1 MNTVT
6 AIFRSALLGAAIAA
20 FALQSSSVDAAR
32 IDGGEVSGWDTGQW
46 RVQVDGVMGGK
57 SSGNVQFLSNNKMMK
72 FTGDISLDGG
82 GFSSVRRRVNLDL
95 SGSAGVVVTLEADTR
110 GAPTGIHLQLGDQTY
125 YDYSSAFSVPLS
137 SEDGPVVT
145 SVYLPID
152 SFDRGTRVGFQCS
165 NCALDSSRVN
175 NLSVY
180 VLFQE
185 GSFDVRLRSIE
196 TVNGPRSF
204 PPPVYDNL
212 ESADDVVGLL
222 RSTISSGG
230 GLYDKSY
237 IELCIAMYWS
247 VLNTILSS
255 GSGVVSESI
264 QAVICAGLQEV
275 EAQMEDGDSK
285 ENIAWTMRYAMDAVI
300 ADLQGSAR
308 TDVLDWLPTPTEA
321 ESMEV
326 TCVGRTSAAQGI
338 MYDPTNQK
346 ILVSPTNAPVTP
358 TRAPVVPTRAP
369 VAPTRAPVAPTE
381 APLAPTKAPVVPTEA
396 PVMPTEAPIAP
407 TVAPVVPTVAP
418 ITPTAA
424 PILPITTETLTD
436 DQEIEE
442 KLPLPFITENDEG
455 EAIVDNEKIEEAE
468 EISLFD
474 NENVKDEGVPLTDSE
489 AAEGEIPLSTTAVA
503 AVVESS
509 ASASELSSG
518 SVSDRGLGSIVVGM
532 LVLGVVQLGL

>member
-1 MNTVT
+1 
-6 AIFRSALLGAAIAA
+6 
-20 FALQSSSVDAAR
+20 
-32 IDGGEVSGWDTGQW
+32 
-46 RVQVDGVMGGK
+46 
-57 SSGNVQFLSNNKMMK
+57 
-72 FTGDISLDGG
+72 
-82 GFSSVRRRVNLDL
+82 
-95 SGSAGVVVTLEADTR
+95 
-110 GAPTGIHLQLGDQTY
+110 
-125 YDYSSAFSVPLS
+125 
-137 SEDGPVVT
+137 
-145 SVYLPID
+145 
-152 SFDRGTRVGFQCS
+152 
-165 NCALDSSRVN
+165 
-175 NLSVY
+175 LSVY

-196 TVNGPRSF
+196 TVSRPRSF

-346 ILVSPTNAPVTP
+346 IL
-358 TRAPVVPTRAP
+358 
-369 VAPTRAPVAPTE
+369 
-381 APLAPTKAPVVPTEA
+381 
-396 PVMPTEAPIAP
+396 
-407 TVAPVVPTVAP
+407 
-418 ITPTAA
+418 
-424 PILPITTETLTD
+424 
-436 DQEIEE
+436 EIEE

-503 AVVESS
+503 AAVESS

-518 SVSDRGLGSIVVGM
+518 SVSDRGLGSIVVGI

>member
-6 AIFRSALLGAAIAA
+6 AIFRSALLGAVIVA
-20 FALQSSSVDAAR
+20 FASQSSSVDAAR
-32 IDGGEVSGWDTGQW
+32 IDGGEESGWDTNQW
-46 RVQVDGVMGGK
+46 SVQVDGVMGGK
-57 SSGNVQFLSNNKMMK
+57 SSGNVQFLSSNNVMK

-82 GFSSVRRRVNLDL
+82 GFSSVRRRIDLDL

-110 GAPTGIHLQLGDQTY
+110 GAPTGIHLQLGDQSY

-152 SFDRGTRVGFQCS
+152 SFDRGTSFGFQCNG

-175 NLSVY
+175 NMSVY

-196 TVNGPRSF
+196 SVNEPRSF
-204 PPPVYDNL
+204 PPPAYDNL
-212 ESADDVVGLL
+212 ESTNDVLTLL
-222 RSTISSGG
+222 TSTILSGG

-255 GSGVVSESI
+255 GSGVVSEPI
-264 QAVICAGLQEV
+264 LAVICAGLQEV
-275 EAQMEDGDSK
+275 EAQMVDGDSK
-285 ENIAWTMRYAMDAVI
+285 ANIAWTMRYAMNAVI
-300 ADLQGSAR
+300 ADLEGSAR
-308 TDVLDWLPTPTEA
+308 IDVLDWLPTPTEA
-321 ESMEV
+321 SSMDV

-338 MYDPTNQK
+338 MYDPTNQN
-346 ILVSPTNAPVTP
+346 IL
-358 TRAPVVPTRAP
+358 
-369 VAPTRAPVAPTE
+369 
-381 APLAPTKAPVVPTEA
+381 
-396 PVMPTEAPIAP
+396 
-407 TVAPVVPTVAP
+407 
-418 ITPTAA
+418 
-424 PILPITTETLTD
+424 
-436 DQEIEE
+436 EIEE
-442 KLPLPFITENDEG
+442 ESPLPLITEKNEDEL
-455 EAIVDNEKIEEAE
+455 IVDNEKIEEAE

-474 NENVKDEGVPLTDSE
+474 NENVKDEGVPLTNSE
-489 AAEGEIPLSTTAVA
+489 AAEGESPQSTIATAA
-503 AVVESS
+503 AVESS

-518 SVSDRGLGSIVVGM
+518 SLSDRGFGSVVVGI